1 MEKVADYAQMKDIT
15 LFDALCEADQIKG
28 LGRAETKIRGFVNL
42 IEVLRSGLSSY
53 TLPDLIKSLL
63 ERIDYAEYLRD
74 QDEESAEDRLG
85 NVDELITKAAAYEET
100 HDEPSLSEFL
110 EEIMLVADIDNVEN
124 GDNRVLLMTLHSAKG
139 LEFPWCISPAWKMD
153 YSPAL

>member
-1 MEKVADYAQMKDIT
+1 MHCVK
-15 LFDALCEADQIKG
+15 QIRSRDWEERKP
-28 LGRAETKIRGFVNL
+28 KIRGFVNL

-85 NVDELITKAAAYEET
+85 NVDELITKAAV
-100 HDEPSLSEFL
+100 
-110 EEIMLVADIDNVEN
+110 I
-124 GDNRVLLMTLHSAKG
+124 
-139 LEFPWCISPAWKMD
+139 
-153 YSPAL
+153 